1 MAIVR
6 GIEGYLKIKNV
17 SGSGYDNVKFVSQW
31 QASLQTQQVDAGPF
45 LNDNGKM
52 YTFTTTKRVNGSFQV
67 TLPTDQQGTHTRLI
81 NISNSGEY
89 IGLKLVSKGGYTMI
103 IPSAII
109 TGYQLT
115 NAANDQVTISFD
127 FMDNGGFTVGSA
139 GAGDYNGADA

>member
-1 MAIVR
+1 MAIVK

-17 SGSGYDNVKFVSQW
+17 TNDAYDNVRFVSQW
-31 QASLQTQQVDAGPF
+31 QASLQTQQIDAGPF

-52 YTFTTTKRVNGSFQV
+52 YTFTSTKRINGSFQV
-67 TLPTDQQGTHTRLI
+67 TLPIDQQTTHTRLI
-81 NISNSGEY
+81 NISNSGDY
-89 IGLKLVSKGGYTMI
+89 IGLSLVSKGGYTMT

-127 FMDNGGFTVGSA
+127 FMDNGGFTVA
-139 GAGDYNGADA
+139 PAAAGDY

>member
-6 GIEGYLKIKNV
+6 GIEGYLKIRNEADT
-17 SGSGYDNVKFVSQW
+17 SYDNVKFVSQW

-52 YTFTTTKRVNGSFQV
+52 YTFTTTKRVNGSFQI
-67 TLPTDQQGTHTRLI
+67 TLPADQQGTHTRLI

-89 IGLKLVSKGGYTMI
+89 IGIRLVSKGGYTMN
-103 IPSAII
+103 IPSGII

-115 NAANDQVTISFD
+115 NAANDQVTVSFD
-127 FMDNGGFTVGSA
+127 FMDNGGFSVGSA
-139 GAGDYNGADA
+139 VAGDY

>member
-1 MAIVR
+1 MSIVK

-67 TLPTDQQGTHTRLI
+67 TLPVAQQDTHTRLI

-89 IGLKLVSKGGYTMI
+89 IGIALVSKGGYTMT

-115 NAANDQVTISFD
+115 NAANDQVTVSFD
-127 FMDNGGFTVGSA
+127 FMDNGGFTVSSA
-139 GAGDYNGADA
+139 VEGDY

>member
-1 MAIVR
+1 MSIVK
-6 GIEGYLKIKNV
+6 GIEGYLKIRNAADN
-17 SGSGYDNVKFVSQW
+17 GYDNVKFVSQW

-67 TLPTDQQGTHTRLI
+67 TLPVAQQDTHTRLI

-89 IGLKLVSKGGYTMI
+89 IGISLVSKGGYTMT

-115 NAANDQVTISFD
+115 NAANDQVTVSFD
-127 FMDNGGFTVGSA
+127 FMDNGGFSVTSA
-139 GAGDYNGADA
+139 VAGDYPA

>member
-6 GIEGYLKIKNV
+6 GIEGYLKIQKV
-17 SGSGYDNVKFVSQW
+17 APASGYDNVKFVSQW

-67 TLPTDQQGTHTRLI
+67 TLPTDQQSTHTRLI
-81 NISNSGEY
+81 NISNDGEY
-89 IGLKLVSKGGYTMI
+89 IGLQLVSKGGYTMI
-103 IPSAII
+103 VPSAII

-127 FMDNGGFTVGSA
+127 FMDNGGFTVA
-139 GAGDYNGADA
+139 PAVLGDYNGS

>member
-1 MAIVR
+1 MAIVK
-6 GIEGYLKIKNV
+6 GIEGYLKLYNPTT
-17 SGSGYDNVKFVSQW
+17 SGYDNVKFVSQW

-52 YTFTTTKRVNGSFQV
+52 YTFTTTKRVNGSFQI
-67 TLPTDQQGTHTRLI
+67 TLPVEHPTTHTRLI
-81 NISNSGEY
+81 NVSNSGEY
-89 IGLKLVSKGGYTMI
+89 IGLKLVSKGGYTMV

-127 FMDNGGFTVGSA
+127 FMDNGGFTVTDAES
-139 GAGDYNGADA
+139 GDY

>member
-1 MAIVR
+1 MAIVK
-6 GIEGYLKIKNV
+6 GIEGYLKIRNAADT
-17 SGSGYDNVKFVSQW
+17 GYDNVKFVSQW

-52 YTFTTTKRVNGSFQV
+52 YTFTTTKRVNGSFQI
-67 TLPTDQQGTHTRLI
+67 TLPTAQQETHTRLI

-89 IGLKLVSKGGYTMI
+89 IGVSLVSKGGYTMT

-115 NAANDQVTISFD
+115 NAANDQVTVSFD
-127 FMDNGGFTVGSA
+127 FMDNGGFSVAPAA
-139 GAGDYNGADA
+139 GGDYPA